1 MEVCSRRGR
10 LVLLTG
16 VILWSIGCVQAA
28 FMNYDRKLSVKM
40 QSTLSPDPPSD
51 VGILLKEL
59 TPRRRL
65 REEHVLLTI
74 DFPGTQHE
82 FTLVLERIRGRGMCH
97 EFLLQLDHKSRVPDD
112 A

>member
-1 MEVCSRRGR
+1 MGVLAMRGW
-10 LVLLTG
+10 LMVLTG
-16 VILWSIGCVQAA
+16 VLAWSIGSAEAA

-40 QSTLSPDPPSD
+40 QSSLSPDPPGD

-97 EFLLQLDHKSRVPDD
+97 EFSTTT
-112 A
+112 

>member
-1 MEVCSRRGR
+1 MVEKKIKGKGMCSPA
-10 LVLLTG
+10 
-16 VILWSIGCVQAA
+16 C
-28 FMNYDRKLSVKM
+28 
-40 QSTLSPDPPSD
+40 PPTPGD

-82 FTLVLERIRGRGMCH
+82 FTLVLERIRGRGMCPAFSTATLTAL
-97 EFLLQLDHKSRVPDD
+97 FLPARLVGAGPAR
-112 A
+112 